1 MRSALSMLLA
11 CVLSCIGPA
20 RAGAGAAGAMPATA
34 QDGQAWLA
42 EYTLRD
48 AHGERT
54 LVLACDADIVEYRL
68 SGEPIRVWLRGSDGL
83 AHREV
88 FPADARVVEYAPG
101 DLRAIGHTP
110 DWARLRGLVDPGLR
124 EHLHAAGATRVAGVE
139 AQRYRGEEGEAKV
152 ELDWLQDTGLPA
164 RYRSGRGDARIELR
178 LRSLQ
183 RLPASLAFTAT
194 GDFRVLDFADI
205 GDMERDSFARRHIRM
220 GAGGHR

>member
-20 RAGAGAAGAMPATA
+20 RAGAGDAGSMAATA

-68 SGEPIRVWLRGSDGL
+68 PGEPIRVWLRGSDGL

-101 DLRAIGHTP
+101 DLRAIGHAP

-124 EHLHAAGATRVAGVE
+124 ERLRTAGVARVDGSE
-139 AQRYRGEEGEAKV
+139 AQRYRGEEGDAKV
-152 ELDWLQDTGLPA
+152 ELDWLQAAGLPA
-164 RYRSGRGDARIELR
+164 RFHSGRGDARIELR

-183 RLPASLAFTAT
+183 RLPAAQAFTAT
-194 GDFRVLDFADI
+194 GDFRVLDYADI
-205 GDMERDSFARRHIRM
+205 GDMERDPFARRHIHM